1 MDWFLYALIGVG
13 ALVVRSRVRAAQ
25 RRRQFK
31 RYLPVMQG
39 LVAEKR
45 YQRALDLLERTP
57 GLRRQYKLSPEQAL
71 QVAELETEAL
81 VGVGRIAD
89 AVTQLAGHLSA
100 RFVTGQWPADKL
112 QHWLTLYRRAGP
124 IPVEAF
130 YFCEVCGLHPETE
143 ALLQHAIDSG
153 CEPPTG
159 FPGTHGSAV
168 VVHLSSPRKVED

>member
-45 YQRALDLLERTP
+45 YQ
-57 GLRRQYKLSPEQAL
+57 QAL

-159 FPGTHGSAV
+159 FPGRQGSAV